1 MKVIEIIGICFAI
14 LFALIFYFSVV
25 DMIQNISKYFIAK
38 RKKEDMLVQKE
49 TNPEFP
55 DERLLLP
62 EKMEVSVA
70 LINTINIM
78 INSEISR
85 LISVLKRMNIKYD
98 VSKLDEDTNKIAKS
112 VYDGLKKDSLF
123 LSGNIIFT
131 DEYLMNWITS
141 ETIIRLME
149 NVFTYN
155 QSIRIM
161 QQ

>member
-1 MKVIEIIGICFAI
+1 
-14 LFALIFYFSVV
+14 
-25 DMIQNISKYFIAK
+25 
-38 RKKEDMLVQKE
+38 
-49 TNPEFP
+49 
-55 DERLLLP
+55 
-62 EKMEVSVA
+62 
-70 LINTINIM
+70 
-78 INSEISR
+78 
-85 LISVLKRMNIKYD
+85 MNIKYD